1 MTRRMTGR
9 YIRRLIKADCDVI
22 ADLEASLFATALDQ
36 PRLHALLKNPVF
48 YGLVTVA
55 PKDDTPKDDT
65 LNFANAALAE
75 KHRTRF
81 HLTGYILATIIA
93 DEAEIISIAVD
104 PDHQGRGIAGDLLL
118 QFMTH
123 CRTFD
128 VAVITLEVAADNLP
142 ALGLYR
148 QHGFAEF
155 GLRKGYYR
163 HGNQKTDAIMMKC
176 RITEAFS

>member
-55 PKDDTPKDDT
+55 PKDDTP
-65 LNFANAALAE
+65 NFANAALAE
-75 KHRTRF
+75 KHRTRS
-81 HLTGYILATIIA
+81 HITGYILATIIA

-163 HGNQKTDAIMMKC
+163 HCNQKTDAIMMKC

>member
-55 PKDDTPKDDT
+55 PKDKTPS
-65 LNFANAALAE
+65 FANAALTD
-75 KHRTRF
+75 KHRTRS

>member
-55 PKDDTPKDDT
+55 PKDDTP
-65 LNFANAALAE
+65 NFANAALAE
-75 KHRTRF
+75 KHRTRS
-81 HLTGYILATIIA
+81 HITGYILATIIA

>member
-9 YIRRLIKADCDVI
+9 YIRRLIKADCDII

-48 YGLVTVA
+48 YGLVTVV
-55 PKDDTPKDDT
+55 PKDDTP
-65 LNFANAALAE
+65 NFANAALAD
-75 KHRTRF
+75 KHRTRS

>member
-1 MTRRMTGR
+1 MTRRMTDR

-22 ADLEASLFATALDQ
+22 ADLEASLFVTALDQ

-55 PKDDTPKDDT
+55 PKDDTP
-65 LNFANAALAE
+65 NFANAALAE
-75 KHRTRF
+75 KHRTRS

-142 ALGLYR
+142 ALRLYR

-163 HGNQKTDAIMMKC
+163 HGNQKTDAIMMQC

>member
-48 YGLVTVA
+48 YGLVTFA
-55 PKDDTPKDDT
+55 PKDNTP
-65 LNFANAALAE
+65 NFANVALAD
-75 KHRTRF
+75 KYRTRS

>member
-48 YGLVTVA
+48 SGLVTVA
-55 PKDDTPKDDT
+55 PKDDTP
-65 LNFANAALAE
+65 NFANVALAD
-75 KHRTRF
+75 KYRTRS

>member
-55 PKDDTPKDDT
+55 PKDDTP
-65 LNFANAALAE
+65 NFANAALAE

>member
-55 PKDDTPKDDT
+55 PKDDTP
-65 LNFANAALAE
+65 NFANVALAD
-75 KHRTRF
+75 KYRTRS

>member
-48 YGLVTVA
+48 YGLVNVA
-55 PKDDTPKDDT
+55 PKDDTP
-65 LNFANAALAE
+65 NFANVALAD
-75 KHRTRF
+75 KYRTRS

>member
-55 PKDDTPKDDT
+55 PKDDTP
-65 LNFANAALAE
+65 NFANAALAE
-75 KHRTRF
+75 KHRTRS

>member
-55 PKDDTPKDDT
+55 PKDDAP
-65 LNFANAALAE
+65 NFANAALAD
-75 KHRTRF
+75 KHRTRS

>member
-1 MTRRMTGR
+1 MTRRMTDR

-48 YGLVTVA
+48 YGLVTFA

-65 LNFANAALAE
+65 PNFANAALAD
-75 KHRTRF
+75 KHRTRS

-123 CRTFD
+123 CRTLD
-128 VAVITLEVAADNLP
+128 VVVITLEVAADNLP

>member
-1 MTRRMTGR
+1 MTGR

-55 PKDDTPKDDT
+55 PKDDTP
-65 LNFANAALAE
+65 NFANAALAE

>member
-1 MTRRMTGR
+1 M
-9 YIRRLIKADCDVI
+9 
-22 ADLEASLFATALDQ
+22 
-36 PRLHALLKNPVF
+36 
-48 YGLVTVA
+48 
-55 PKDDTPKDDT
+55 
-65 LNFANAALAE
+65 
-75 KHRTRF
+75 
-81 HLTGYILATIIA
+81 
-93 DEAEIISIAVD
+93 
-104 PDHQGRGIAGDLLL
+104 AGDLLL

>member
-55 PKDDTPKDDT
+55 PKDDTP
-65 LNFANAALAE
+65 NFANAALAD
-75 KHRTRF
+75 KHRTRS